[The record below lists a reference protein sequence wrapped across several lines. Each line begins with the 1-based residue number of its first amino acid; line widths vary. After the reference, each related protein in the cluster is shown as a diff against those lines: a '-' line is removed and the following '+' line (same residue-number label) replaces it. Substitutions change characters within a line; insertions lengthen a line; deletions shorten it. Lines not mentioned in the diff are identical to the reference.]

1 MCVAIL
7 INGIIF
13 TIFGF
18 CANIN
23 CSILLFEQL
32 FSITDV
38 NKMFFPFHFTR
49 PNQMRTNAHLLFQS
63 WRVKV
68 LRETDYEPVFSLRLS
83 LADVLIAAVGLLF
96 FTIFLTFFFI
106 AYTPLREYLPGYS
119 DPTLRKDLYAL
130 QMQTDSLLKETNKL
144 HAWARS
150 VQNQFEVSPEMTPT
164 NHGR

>member
-1 MCVAIL
+1 
-7 INGIIF
+7 
-13 TIFGF
+13 
-18 CANIN
+18 
-23 CSILLFEQL
+23 
-32 FSITDV
+32 
-38 NKMFFPFHFTR
+38 
-49 PNQMRTNAHLLFQS
+49 MRTNANLLFQG

-83 LADVLIAAVGLLF
+83 LADVLIAAVGLIF

-144 HAWARS
+144 HAWART